1 MTGKWPGIVVAVV
14 LAPWIPPA
22 GAKSGGI
29 SYAKNRYAQIHEQK
43 TAVGEKPSDSKAK
56 VGVVLSK
63 ADTKTP

>member
-1 MTGKWPGIVVAVV
+1 MTGKWLGIVAAKVA
-14 LAPWIPPA
+14 LWTLPA

-56 VGVVLSK
+56 AGVVLSK

>member
-1 MTGKWPGIVVAVV
+1 MTGKWPGIVVVAM
-14 LAPWIPPA
+14 LALWTLPA

-56 VGVVLSK
+56 AGPVLSK
-63 ADTKTP
+63 AETKTP